1 MFSTVIS
8 EPEEVESV
16 ERKIEKVDF
25 RIPPKA
31 QVKRVAAYARV
42 STEKDA
48 MLHSLSAQIS
58 NYSSFIQKQP
68 GWLYVG
74 VYSDEALT
82 GTKQSRPGFQQLLSD
97 CRTGKIDLVITK
109 SVSRF
114 ARNTVDLL
122 AIVRE
127 LKLLGID
134 VFFEEQNIHT
144 ISAEGEL
151 MLTILAS
158 FAQEESLSASEN
170 QKWRVKKNFEAGI
183 PCDRTLLG
191 YRFEGDHY
199 VIEPEEAETVRRI
212 YDLYLSGKG
221 VQAIANE
228 LNRDH
233 VPTRFGMMTWHIA
246 SVQRILRNYTYTGN
260 LLLQKTYREDHL
272 TKKKR
277 INTGQLPRFHV
288 ENAHEPIISME
299 TFNEVQQETARRAK
313 KYRPDRS
320 KRKAYPFS
328 GLIKCGCCGDTY
340 RRKTTH
346 AGPIWICKTYNTLGK
361 DMCSSKAIPESILEQ
376 LTSNIN
382 LSELSSIRAESG
394 NRVIFYFKTG
404 ESREMKWKD
413 RSRSESWTDEMK
425 MDARKHAMSRWSKE
439 K

>member
-212 YDLYLSGKG
+212 FDLYLSGKG

-228 LNRDH
+228 LNKDR

-277 INTGQLPRFHV
+277 INT
-288 ENAHEPIISME
+288 
-299 TFNEVQQETARRAK
+299 
-313 KYRPDRS
+313 RPDRS

-376 LTSNIN
+376 LTSDIN
-382 LSELSSIRAESG
+382 LCELSSIRAESG
-394 NRVIFYFKTG
+394 NRVVFCFKNG
-404 ESREMKWKD
+404 ESREVKWKD